1 MKVNHKGKDAM
12 KIITFAVALAVLSP
26 SAFAGD
32 HKAQIQGYADAW
44 MAAYNN
50 HDVASL
56 AKMYTDDAE
65 MSWPTGS
72 ESGKAAILEAFKKDF
87 ATNAMKFN
95 SILTDTA
102 ERIGDISISHGTWTA
117 TALGPDG
124 NEQPVNGHW
133 LIVGKCH
140 GEDCLISYDFVNMP
154 VPQQ

>member
-1 MKVNHKGKDAM
+1 VPDEGQSQRKDAI
-12 KIITFAVALAVLSP
+12 KIIAFAVALAVLSP

-102 ERIGDISISHGTWTA
+102 ELSPSHTGPGRPPRRGRTA
-117 TALGPDG
+117 TSSRSRGTG
-124 NEQPVNGHW
+124 R
-133 LIVGKCH
+133 
-140 GEDCLISYDFVNMP
+140 
-154 VPQQ
+154 

>member
-1 MKVNHKGKDAM
+1 
-12 KIITFAVALAVLSP
+12 
-26 SAFAGD
+26 
-32 HKAQIQGYADAW
+32 

-72 ESGKAAILEAFKKDF
+72 ESGKAAIPEAFKKDF

-102 ERIGDISISHGTWTA
+102 ERIGDISISHRSWMA
-117 TALGPDG
+117 TAQGPDG
-124 NEQPVNGHW
+124 KEQPANGHW
-133 LIVGKCH
+133 LIIGKYH
-140 GEDCLISYDFVNMP
+140 GEDCWISYDFVNMP